1 MSTFTPY
8 SNQAQETSQLA
19 NNTQNQLIPDTY
31 QTNGQNISRS
41 QGNQGN
47 SNQQINRTN
56 TEIKIILP
64 EIPKKDTES
73 ETPYIP
79 PGDFKLE
86 SKIMDC
92 PFCKKKIAT
101 NTKKSM
107 NIKAFLIALGTCY
120 CGFAIMQACNHKS
133 VSMDDCEHSCPK
145 CGRIIGTYYA
155 V

>member
-8 SNQAQETSQLA
+8 NSQAQETSQLA
-19 NNTQNQLIPDTY
+19 NKTQNQLMSDTY
-31 QTNGQNISRS
+31 QTKESNIS
-41 QGNQGN
+41 QKTGN
-47 SNQQINRTN
+47 SIQQINRTN

-64 EIPKKDTES
+64 SIQKGTVES

-79 PGDFKLE
+79 AGDFRLD

-107 NIKAFLIALGTCY
+107 NLKAFLIALGTCY
-120 CGFAIMQACNHKS
+120 CGFVIMQACNHKS
-133 VSMDDCEHSCPK
+133 VSMNDCEHSCPN

>member
-1 MSTFTPY
+1 MSMFTPY
-8 SNQAQETSQLA
+8 NNQVKETSQLA

-41 QGNQGN
+41 QGNN
-47 SNQQINRTN
+47 IQQINRAH
-56 TEIKIILP
+56 TEIKIIMP
-64 EIPKKDTES
+64 ERRKTDSES

-79 PGDFKLE
+79 PGDFRQE
-86 SKIMDC
+86 SKIMRC
-92 PFCKKKIAT
+92 PFCKKNIST

-107 NIKAFLIALGTCY
+107 NIKALLIAIGTCY

-133 VSMDDCEHSCPK
+133 ISMNDCEHSCPK